1 MLALAGCGKKGPPL
15 TPFVLLPAAPAQV
28 AVRRVGDQ
36 AHVTL
41 TIPVQNI
48 DASKP
53 ADVRRIDVY
62 AFTATTM
69 PSRARALELAS
80 VVATI
85 PVAAG
90 LPEGALSGQKPRTEI
105 VKGAAAQGATVAIT
119 EPLTPDDFIPRSL
132 PVPPG
137 RTAAP
142 GRAAGPGAAAAVV
155 RSEPPGQLRRFYIA
169 VAFSDRGRAGPQSVP
184 AELPLTP
191 VPPAPEALQV
201 VYTAGAVEL
210 TWEPAGGLLGFLL
223 DRALPLETLPSDEEA
238 PPRPAAATAA
248 TATDVPILPA
258 GPTRYNVYRDL
269 APDPLVLPPATVTRP
284 PGTIVVGR
292 PLTMEPIEALAFTD
306 AVEFDRARCY
316 VVRAVRGTGA
326 GAVEGAASERR
337 CVTPVDV
344 FAPAPPT
351 SLSTVTG
358 EGSISLIWDPS
369 ADDDVAGYLVLRGA
383 PTDATLQPLTA
394 VPVVETQ
401 FTDTAVMPGARYV
414 YAVVAVDSRVPLP
427 NVSEESVRVEE
438 TAR

>member
-15 TPFVLLPAAPAQV
+15 TPFVLLPAAPAKV
-28 AVRRVGDQ
+28 EARRVGDEVY
-36 AHVTL
+36 VTL
-41 TIPVQNI
+41 TVPVQNI

-69 PSRARALELAS
+69 PARVRALELAT
-80 VVATI
+80 VVATF
-85 PVAAG
+85 PVASA
-90 LPEGALSGQKPRTEI
+90 LPEGALSGQKPRTGI
-105 VKGAAAQGATVAIT
+105 LKGAAAQGATVAIT
-119 EPLTPDDFIPRSL
+119 EPLTPDDFIPQSL
-132 PVPPG
+132 PAPPG
-137 RTAAP
+137 RTAA
-142 GRAAGPGAAAAVV
+142 ALV
-155 RSEPPGQLRRFYIA
+155 RPEPPGQLRRFYIA
-169 VAFSDRGRAGPQSVP
+169 VAFSDRGRPGPQSVP
-184 AELPLTP
+184 AELALTP
-191 VPPAPEALQV
+191 VPAAPEGLRVA
-201 VYTAGAVEL
+201 YAADSVEL
-210 TWEPAGGLLGFLL
+210 SWEPAGGLLGFLL
-223 DRALPLETLPSDEEA
+223 DNALPLEALPSDEDA
-238 PPRPAAATAA
+238 PPPPAAAAA
-248 TATDVPILPA
+248 PAAAPAASDPPTLPP
-258 GPTRYNVYRDL
+258 GPTRYNIYRDL

-284 PGTIVVGR
+284 PGTIVAAR
-292 PLTMEPIEALAFTD
+292 PLTPAPIETLTFTD

-316 VVRAVRGTGA
+316 VVRGVRGTGA
-326 GAVEGAASERR
+326 GAVEGAASARR

-351 SLSTVTG
+351 SLSTVAG
-358 EGSISLIWDPS
+358 DGSISLIWEPS

-427 NVSEESVRVEE
+427 NLSEESRRVEE